1 MSLITITSGIGS
13 GGMTIAQL
21 VSNELKL
28 NLYDDQRLQQEAVDI
43 GISSEEVKDFD
54 QKAPGLFN
62 RILSHK
68 PQVYLDLMEALV
80 YEVARRGHGII
91 LGHGAQFLLR
101 DFGCGLHVHIFS
113 SEPSR
118 IQRLM
123 DQQGISRD
131 AAEKIIHKSDS
142 ERKGFLQF
150 AFHMDWNDPSLYDLI
165 INQDKLGTDSAAQ
178 LIMDVAQS
186 QQIKAC
192 SITALYAMERLSLL
206 KKVEAAILKNKISS
220 QGFHID
226 VPERGVVQITGSLN
240 PLESESGLLEVVKG
254 VPGVLE
260 VRSEIVVPELHD
272 IG

>member
-1 MSLITITSGIGS
+1 MSLITIMSGLGS
-13 GGMTIAQL
+13 SAITIAQL

-28 NLYDDQRLQQEAVDI
+28 VLYDDQKLQQEAVNI
-43 GISSEEVKDFD
+43 GISLEEIKDFD

-62 RILSHK
+62 RILSYK
-68 PQVYLDLMEALV
+68 PQVYLNLMEALV
-80 YEVARRGHGII
+80 YEVARRGQGII

-101 DFGCGLHVHIFS
+101 DFGCGLHVYIFS
-113 SEPSR
+113 SESSR
-118 IQRLM
+118 IQYLM
-123 DQQGISRD
+123 DQQGMSMD

-142 ERKGFLQF
+142 ERRGFLQF

-165 INQDKLGTDSAAQ
+165 INQDKLGTESAAK
-178 LIMDVAQS
+178 LITDVAQS

-192 SITALYAMERLSLL
+192 SITALYTMERLSLL

-226 VPERGVVQITGSLN
+226 VPERGIVHITGSLN

-254 VPGVLE
+254 VSGVLE
-260 VRSEIVVPELHD
+260 VKLEVVVPEIHE

>member
-1 MSLITITSGIGS
+1 MSLITITSGISS
-13 GGMTIAQL
+13 GDMTIAQL
-21 VSNELKL
+21 VSDELKL
-28 NLYDDQRLQQEAVDI
+28 DLYDDQRLQQEAVDI

-62 RILSHK
+62 RILSYK
-68 PQVYLDLMEALV
+68 PQIYLDLLEALV
-80 YEVARRGHGII
+80 YEIARRGHGII
-91 LGHGAQFLLR
+91 LGHGSQFLLR

-123 DQQGISRD
+123 DQQYISRD
-131 AAEKIIHKSDS
+131 AAEKIIYKSDS

-165 INQDKLGTDSAAQ
+165 INQDKMGTDSAAK
-178 LIMDVAQS
+178 LITDVAQS

-192 SITALYAMERLSLL
+192 SLTALYTMERLSLL

-240 PLESESGLLEVVKG
+240 PLESESGLLEVLKG

-260 VRSEIVVPELHD
+260 VRSEVVVPELHD

>member
-13 GGMTIAQL
+13 GDMTIAQL
-21 VSNELKL
+21 VSDELKL

-91 LGHGAQFLLR
+91 LGHGSQFLLR

-123 DQQGISRD
+123 DQQGIGRD
-131 AAEKIIHKSDS
+131 AAEKIIYKSDS

-150 AFHMDWNDPSLYDLI
+150 AFHMNWNDPSLYDLI
-165 INQDKLGTDSAAQ
+165 INQDKMGTDSAAK
-178 LIMDVAQS
+178 LITDVAQS

-192 SITALYAMERLSLL
+192 SLTALYTMERLSLL

-260 VRSEIVVPELHD
+260 VRSEVVVPELHD

>member
-13 GGMTIAQL
+13 GGMTIARL
-21 VSNELKL
+21 VANGLKL
-28 NLYDDQRLQQEAVDI
+28 DLYDDQRLQQEAINI

-68 PQVYLDLMEALV
+68 PQAYLGLMEALV

-101 DFGCGLHVHIFS
+101 DFGCALHVHIYS
-113 SEPSR
+113 PESPR
-118 IQRLM
+118 IQSLM

-131 AAEKIIHKSDS
+131 TAEKIIHKSDS
-142 ERKGFLQF
+142 ERRGFLQF
-150 AFHMDWNDPSLYDLI
+150 AFQIDWDDPSMYDLI
-165 INQDKLGTDSAAQ
+165 INQSKLGADSAAK
-178 LIMDVAQS
+178 LIIDVAQS

-192 SITALYAMERLSLL
+192 SITAMYTMERLSLL
-206 KKVEAAILKNKISS
+206 KKVEAAVLKNKISS
-220 QGFHID
+220 QDFHIE
-226 VPERGVVQITGSLN
+226 VPERGVVQIIGSLN

-254 VPGVLE
+254 VQGVLE

>member
-13 GGMTIAQL
+13 GDMTIAQL
-21 VSNELKL
+21 ASDELKL
-28 NLYDDQRLQQEAVDI
+28 DLYDDQRLQQEAVAI

-68 PQVYLDLMEALV
+68 PQVYLNLMEALV
-80 YEVARRGHGII
+80 YEIARRGHGII
-91 LGHGAQFLLR
+91 LGHGSQFLLR

-131 AAEKIIHKSDS
+131 AAEKIIYKSDS

-165 INQDKLGTDSAAQ
+165 INQDKMGADSAAK
-178 LIMDVAQS
+178 LITDLAQS
-186 QQIKAC
+186 QQIKTC
-192 SITALYAMERLSLL
+192 SITALYTMERLSLL

-226 VPERGVVQITGSLN
+226 VPERGIVHITGSLN
-240 PLESESGLLEVVKG
+240 PLESESGLLEVVKA

-260 VRSEIVVPELHD
+260 VKLDVVVPEIHE

>member
-13 GGMTIAQL
+13 NAMTIAQI
-21 VSNELKL
+21 VSTELKL
-28 NLYDDQRLQQEAVDI
+28 NLYDDQKLQQESVDT
-43 GISSEEVKDFD
+43 GISSEEIKDFD

-62 RILSHK
+62 RILSYK
-68 PQVYLDLMEALV
+68 PQAYLNLMEALV
-80 YEVARRGHGII
+80 YEVARRGQGII

-101 DFGCGLHVHIFS
+101 DFGCGLHVYIFS
-113 SEPSR
+113 SESSR
-118 IQRLM
+118 IQYLM
-123 DQQGISRD
+123 DQQGISMD

-142 ERKGFLQF
+142 ERRGFLQF
-150 AFHMDWNDPSLYDLI
+150 AFQMDWNDPSLYDLI
-165 INQDKLGTDSAAQ
+165 INEDKLGTDSAAQ

-192 SITALYAMERLSLL
+192 SITALYTMERLSLL

-226 VPERGVVQITGSLN
+226 VPERGIVHITGSLN

-260 VRSEIVVPELHD
+260 VKLDVVVPELRD

>member
-1 MSLITITSGIGS
+1 
-13 GGMTIAQL
+13 
-21 VSNELKL
+21 
-28 NLYDDQRLQQEAVDI
+28 VDI

-80 YEVARRGHGII
+80 YEVTRRGHGII
-91 LGHGAQFLLR
+91 LGHGSQFLLR

-131 AAEKIIHKSDS
+131 AAEKIIYKSDG

-165 INQDKLGTDSAAQ
+165 INQDKMGTDSAAK
-178 LIMDVAQS
+178 LITDVAQS

-192 SITALYAMERLSLL
+192 SLTALYTMERLSLL

-260 VRSEIVVPELHD
+260 VRSEVVVPELHD

>member
-13 GGMTIAQL
+13 GSMTIAQL
-21 VSNELKL
+21 VSDELKL
-28 NLYDDQRLQQEAVDI
+28 DLYDDQRLQQEAVDT
-43 GISSEEVKDFD
+43 GISSEEVKDLD

-91 LGHGAQFLLR
+91 LGHGSQFLLR

-131 AAEKIIHKSDS
+131 AAEKIIYKSDS

-165 INQDKLGTDSAAQ
+165 INQDKMGTDSAAK
-178 LIMDVAQS
+178 LITDVAQS

-192 SITALYAMERLSLL
+192 SLTALYTMERLSLL

-260 VRSEIVVPELHD
+260 VRSEVVVPELHD